1 MAHPGPSGKSRP
13 TPIAPRCPLVQVLL
27 ANHTLAVLPTRY
39 SSSDSVKLE
48 TGSTLDKGT
57 QLVNLLVRA
66 AIVAAMFGASTL
78 PGIAADSAAQPLPQ
92 TALLAPPAGNG
103 QIENL
108 ARATAADGLTLHPN
122 GLVAAETGVNSAT
135 TGGAPAQPGAVP
147 EADMGTIFGSVTDV
161 NGDAVPVATVVLEG
175 ASLDDRRSVVTNENG
190 FFQLKNLNPGT
201 PYHIAVTASGF
212 TEWTSREIILQPG
225 QFLDLTD
232 VKLQIATMVTTVVA
246 VNSDQIAVEQVH
258 VEETQRVLGI
268 IPAFYVVYNH
278 EGVAPLTTK
287 LKFNLALRTSVDP
300 FTFFGSAFLA
310 GINQAAGTPKYG
322 QGVEGYSERVGAAY
336 ANGSTNI
343 LIGGAVLPS
352 LLHQDPRYYYQG
364 TGTKKSRIFH
374 ALSSP
379 FICKG
384 DDGRWQPNYSSIGG
398 DLASGAI
405 ANAYYPA
412 SERGLGLVFQSTL
425 VSIGG
430 RMADTLMKE
439 FILGKFAPKT
449 TF

>member
-1 MAHPGPSGKSRP
+1 VAKS
-13 TPIAPRCPLVQVLL
+13 
-27 ANHTLAVLPTRY
+27 
-39 SSSDSVKLE
+39 
-48 TGSTLDKGT
+48 
-57 QLVNLLVRA
+57 LVRA
-66 AIVAAMFGASTL
+66 AILAVIFGASAL
-78 PGIAADSAAQPLPQ
+78 PGIAADSAAKPLWQ
-92 TALLAPPAGNG
+92 TALLAPPAGKG
-103 QIENL
+103 QPENF
-108 ARATAADGLTLHPN
+108 AHAIAADGLTLHPN
-122 GLVAAETGVNSAT
+122 DLPAVETGVTPET
-135 TGGAPAQPGAVP
+135 TTGAPAQPSSVP
-147 EADMGTIFGSVTDV
+147 EAEMGAIFGSVTDE
-161 NGDAVPVATVVLEG
+161 NGDAVAVATVVLEG
-175 ASLDDRRSVVTNENG
+175 ASLGDHRSVVTNENG

-201 PYHIAVTASGF
+201 PYHLAVTASGF

-232 VKLQIATMVTTVVA
+232 VKLQIATLVTTVVA
-246 VNSDQIAVEQVH
+246 VNSVQPAVEQVSI
-258 VEETQRVLGI
+258 EEKQRVLGI

-287 LKFNLALRTSVDP
+287 LKFNLALRTTVDP

-310 GINQAAGTPKYG
+310 GLNQAANTPKYG
-322 QGVEGYSERVGAAY
+322 QGAEGYGERVGAVY
-336 ANGSTNI
+336 ANGFTNI

-352 LLHQDPRYYYQG
+352 LLHQDPRYFYQG

-384 DDGRWQPNYSSIGG
+384 DNGLWQPNYSSIGG

-405 ANAYYPA
+405 SNAYYPA

-425 VSIGG
+425 LSIGG

-439 FILGKFAPKT
+439 FLLSKFAPKT